1 MPPAIAYRTL
11 ADARAAAAAS
21 GGVLRAVGG
30 APVPAAPAPAELLAD
45 RLAATL
51 ERIGEAVALQTELL
65 ARLAPPAPAPAAPPG
80 VPGVPGVP
88 ADAPILAPAAPTG
101 VPGVPGV
108 PADAPIAAPQ
118 AGPPGPFDV
127 VLVRDARTRQVD
139 SLQLRRPGLPSAAIE
154 VAVVRDGARR
164 IAELRLTRAGAV
176 TPAVIVRVSRDR
188 LTKSPDALS
197 VAYP

>member
-65 ARLAPPAPAPAAPPG
+65 ARLAPPAPAPA
-80 VPGVPGVP
+80 
-88 ADAPILAPAAPTG
+88 G

-108 PADAPIAAPQ
+108 PADAPIAAPAGVPGVPAVRADAPIAAPQ
-118 AGPPGPFDV
+118 AGPPGAFDV

-139 SLQLRRPGLPSAAIE
+139 GLQLRRPGSPSADIE

-164 IAELRLTRAGAV
+164 IAELRLTRVGAG
-176 TPAVIVRVSRDR
+176 TPAAIVRVTRDR
-188 LTKSPDALS
+188 LSKSPDALS
-197 VAYP
+197 VAYS